1 MAGFANYEA
10 ALRDFVA
17 ANQKLGPANIK
28 RVVVST
34 RAGVW
39 FSMTFLALLSKLPGK
54 DRMFAKVV
62 EPIHRAANAI
72 TLRDYA
78 RTLS

>member
-17 ANQKLGPANIK
+17 VNQELGPANVK
-28 RVVVST
+28 RMVLAS

-39 FSMTFLALLSKLPGK
+39 LSMTFLALLSTLPGR
-54 DRMFAKVV
+54 DEVVAKAIA
-62 EPIHRAANAI
+62 PIQRAANAI
-72 TLRDYA
+72 TLKHYA
-78 RTLS
+78 GTP